1 MSNATPIDVLY
12 DVDQEILALENQLK
26 AKKTERA
33 KALSFAQAHLTNT
46 QSDTGVYSR
55 LRRQEKM
62 ATKTDWKALV
72 STMGATDEQIKGV
85 TKTSTSIEY
94 VTEKFDPDSVEKAK
108 LATYAVIDTETTGMD
123 KHDQIIE
130 LSATRLQGGKVTGAK
145 TWRCKPTVPINPDAE
160 RIHGISI
167 EQLDDCPPFEDIL
180 TDFIEFIEDAILV
193 AHNAPF
199 DQRMLQQDLD
209 RVNAGFDIEIEVCT
223 LAMFRAVKAK
233 GPHKLPDLLGFYGM
247 AGRKGELHGAAEDTQ
262 LLAMAFPLLQA
273 DFDAKT
279 RIAA

>member
-1 MSNATPIDVLY
+1 MNNATPIDALY
-12 DVDQEILALENQLK
+12 DVDQEILELESQLK
-26 AKKTERA
+26 AKKAERA
-33 KALSFAQAHLTNT
+33 KALSSAQVFLDETK
-46 QSDTGVYSR
+46 SDVGTYSR

-62 ATKTDWKALV
+62 ATKTDWKAIV
-72 STMGATDEQIKGV
+72 SVLNASDEQIKGF
-85 TKTSTSIEY
+85 TKTTTSVEY
-94 VTEKFDPDSVEKAK
+94 LTEKFDPDLLEKSK

-130 LSATRLQGGKVTGAK
+130 LSVTRLQGGKVTGTK
-145 TWRCKPTVPINPDAE
+145 TWRCKPTVPIHPDAE
-160 RIHGISI
+160 GIHGISI
-167 EQLDDCPPFEDIL
+167 EQLDDCPSFEDIL

-279 RIAA
+279 RAAA